1 MNSLKI
7 TGLISLVIIDV
18 LIISFAMFTGLSA
31 IKTQQIFQDNQFIET
46 GRLIQAGGYNTYVR
60 EYGDPNNPV
69 VVLIHGFGGSSW
81 DYEEFATLLARDYYV
96 VSMDQLGYG
105 LSEKS
110 LTFDYQRRS
119 QARIINEVLLAM
131 NIEPFAIAGH
141 SMGGD
146 VVLQFVDEY
155 PDRVEKLILF
165 AAAGLLEGGGAQGG
179 LPTWVIDL
187 TVRNYWLQRTIFE
200 GAYAVESFRTA
211 EVFDPMFYQNAQIPS
226 DVFLK
231 FTQVT
236 DGGSMGNRLSTIDID
251 TLIVW
256 GELDTFVSV
265 DSAYRFDAG
274 IANSTLVVYPGIG
287 HLPFQEALSESLR
300 DVRAFLSN

>member
-7 TGLISLVIIDV
+7 TGLISLSIIDV
-18 LIISFAMFTGLSA
+18 LILSFAMFTGLSA

-60 EYGDPNNPV
+60 EYGDPSNKAI
-69 VVLIHGFGGSSW
+69 VLIHGFGGSSW
-81 DYEEFATLLARDYYV
+81 DYEEFAILLARDYYV

-119 QARIINEVLLAM
+119 QARIINDVLLVM
-131 NIEPFAIAGH
+131 DIEPFAIAGH

-146 VVLQFVDEY
+146 VILQFVDEF

-165 AAAGLLEGGGAQGG
+165 AAAGLQEGGGAQGG

-226 DVFLK
+226 DVFSK

-236 DGGSMGNRLSTIDID
+236 DGGSMRNRLSTIDID

-265 DSAYRFDAG
+265 DSAYRFDEG
-274 IANSTLVVYPGIG
+274 IVNSTLVVYPGIG